1 MKINIYLS
9 ENDLEKLE
17 EFRGNEIKKA
27 EKHNNEYIIE
37 SFTESSIEKLVGFY
51 LTSQLNNW

>member
-9 ENDLEKLE
+9 EDDLEKLE
-17 EFRGNEIKKA
+17 EFRSKKINDA